1 MIDELTHESI
11 HTELLQQRFGWGKDT
26 AINASQNNDRHQQ
39 RPNSILKRQP
49 KVSQGEFVNL
59 DFTLVLNPIDD
70 GIEGQPQANM
80 IPGMTPAQNTSVTEI
95 PRAIL

>member
-1 MIDELTHESI
+1 MIDELTHDQSI
-11 HTELLQQRFGWGKDT
+11 QNCYSSGFSWGKDT

-70 GIEGQPQANM
+70 GIEGHAA
-80 IPGMTPAQNTSVTEI
+80 G
-95 PRAIL
+95 